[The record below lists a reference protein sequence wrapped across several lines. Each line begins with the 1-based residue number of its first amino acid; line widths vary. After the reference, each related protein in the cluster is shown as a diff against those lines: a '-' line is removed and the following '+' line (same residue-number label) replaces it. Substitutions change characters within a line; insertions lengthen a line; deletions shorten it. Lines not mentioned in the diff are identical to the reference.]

1 MSECQLTRESMP
13 LLLTESLDPA
23 RRELA
28 HQHIE
33 SCAACAVEWT
43 DQKETWAVLGDLPEV
58 PVPQAVRQRFLEAA
72 GLAEP
77 VATVLPFRRRPVAKW
92 LAQAAAVVV
101 IAGGAWF
108 AGNRTAPRFVP
119 TGATIDSV
127 RVQPVSTTGM
137 IPIAETRI
145 LDAAAVSPQIEG
157 RPRIDNVQFVDAD
170 ASDNRIGLSFD
181 LTSRWTVNG
190 NPSDQSMVR
199 LLSYVLESEA
209 AMPTRSN
216 TIDLVRRTYSN
227 PEHAQPEIAEAL
239 AKVLRSEDHE
249 GVRIRAVETL
259 KGLPSASVEPA
270 SRDALIAALKN
281 DPNPSVRIK
290 AIEALAQ
297 LARTGAPLDAEA
309 LDTLRQKAA
318 QDDENLY
325 VRVKAA
331 EALSAVRP

>member
-1 MSECQLTRESMP
+1 MSDCQLTCENMP
-13 LLLTESLDPA
+13 LLITESLDTA

-33 SCAACAVEWT
+33 SCAACSAEWA
-43 DQKETWAVLGDLPEV
+43 DQKQTWAMLGDAVDVAV
-58 PVPQAVRQRFLEAA
+58 PPSVRQRFLATA
-72 GLAEP
+72 GIEEQI
-77 VATVLPFRRRPVAKW
+77 ATVIPFRRRPAAKW

-101 IAGGAWF
+101 LVGGGWL
-108 AGNRTAPRFVP
+108 AGNRTAPRINP
-119 TGATIDSV
+119 SGATIDSV
-127 RVQPVSTTGM
+127 TAAQPVSM
-137 IPIAETRI
+137 LAPIAETRV
-145 LDAAAVSPQIEG
+145 LDAAAVSPQIQG
-157 RPRIDNVQFVDAD
+157 RPRIANLQFVDSD

-181 LTSRWTVNG
+181 LTSRWTVSG
-190 NPSDQSMVR
+190 SPSDQSMVR
-199 LLSYVLESEA
+199 LLAYVLESDQA
-209 AMPTRSN
+209 ITPRSSA
-216 TIDLVRRTYSN
+216 IDLVRRAYSD
-227 PEHAQPEIAEAL
+227 PAHAQPEIAEAL

-259 KGLPSASVEPA
+259 KGLPSSSVEPN

-297 LARTGAPLDAEA
+297 LSRTGTPLDAEA
-309 LDTLRQKAA
+309 VDTLRQKAS

-331 EALSAVRP
+331 EALSAIRP